1 MSNEEPPDQR
11 RYKRI
16 KKHFLLTF
24 FVLTDPVKRHE
35 ASQLKNISLGGI
47 CIITAQPYPVS
58 AKLGI
63 ELKTPLIAEMTHLE
77 GTVLESHERVKGI
90 IYETR
95 VEFDP
100 LSNQAK
106 FVLNNL
112 IEHFDKHESDSNE

>member
-1 MSNEEPPDQR
+1 MNNEEPQNNR

-16 KKHFLLTF
+16 KKHFILTYF
-24 FVLTDPVKRHE
+24 DLNDPAKKHE

-47 CIITAQPYPVS
+47 CVITAQPYPES
-58 AKLGI
+58 TKLGI
-63 ELKTPLIAEMTHLE
+63 ELKTPLISELTHLE
-77 GTVLESHERVKGI
+77 GTVLGSHERVKDI

-112 IEHFDKHESDSNE
+112 IEHFDKQERDNHE